1 VKLNEKLGVLSMQI
15 SLKNKLGLMFFIFIA
30 IPLITLGVYSYTMTS
45 RSLQYATEQQLR
57 EFSNETAEGI
67 NETIDSADK
76 YVKILSSDER
86 MARVASGESNYNLE
100 SYNYLQKIQKENSDI
115 IESLIVTDVSGKGI
129 ISNTSE
135 KYDTDFS
142 DREYVQEA
150 LKNSKG
156 ISKTVLTS
164 KVTGKPIIGI
174 AHTLNID
181 NKVVGTVIALIPFES
196 ISKRAS
202 KVKIGNNGYA
212 YMIDKNGL
220 IVYHPKSDKIAKEN
234 LSNNSSNELKSLIE
248 NAKTGQAVEG
258 YYTYDGVRKFVK
270 FTPVNNW
277 IVAVT
282 ADYNE
287 YMSSAIN
294 IRKVTI
300 IIAVLSII
308 ISVLLAYLLCMKNI
322 INPIKDLEGLMT
334 RAGEGDLTVRAK
346 ITTKDEIQTLG
357 EYFNKMIEHQHNIID
372 NVRRGAI
379 ELEAS
384 SEELAASNEEISS
397 TTEQITNTIQ
407 LVAENAQQQSDS
419 IVETSEVLVQLASLV
434 QIAQSRAITAKNN
447 SKNTMDAAEQG
458 RKKVKDTVEAVENI
472 SKSSNETEDRL
483 KVLEGLSKKVN
494 GIINT
499 INDISSQTNLLA
511 LNAAIEA
518 ARAGEHG
525 KGFTVVAEEVR
536 KLSEQT
542 NVGANEISLLV
553 NEMVVEIGKAVESMN
568 IGKSAVENGVAII
581 NDTDKSFISV
591 ITAVEQIAKD
601 IQQIVDVT
609 KDEVASSD
617 KIVNTI
623 NTVATITETTAANSE
638 EVAAA
643 AEEQNTAIENVASS
657 AQETS
662 AMAISLHNLVE
673 KFKI

>member
-1 VKLNEKLGVLSMQI
+1 MKLNEKLGVLSMQI

-57 EFSNETAEGI
+57 EVSNETAEGI

-76 YVKILSSDER
+76 YVKILSSDEK
-86 MARVASGESNYNLE
+86 MARVASGDSNYNLE

-142 DREYVQEA
+142 DREYVQDA
-150 LKNSKG
+150 LKSSKG

-174 AHTLNID
+174 AHTLDID

-220 IVYHPKSDKIAKEN
+220 IVYHPKSDKIAK
-234 LSNNSSNELKSLIE
+234 
-248 NAKTGQAVEG
+248 TGQAIEG

-287 YMSSAIN
+287 YMASAIN

-308 ISVLLAYLLCMKNI
+308 ISVLLAYLLSIKNI

-379 ELEAS
+379 ELEAA

-407 LVAENAQQQSDS
+407 LVAENAQQQSNS

-458 RKKVKDTVEAVENI
+458 RRKVKDTVEAVENI
-472 SKSSNETEDRL
+472 SKSSSETEDRL

-494 GIINT
+494 GIIST

-553 NEMVVEIGKAVESMN
+553 NEMVVEIGKAVDSMN

-643 AEEQNTAIENVASS
+643 AEEQNAAIENVASS

>member
-1 VKLNEKLGVLSMQI
+1 MQI

-30 IPLITLGVYSYTMTS
+30 IPIITLGGYSYTKTAS
-45 RSLQYATEQQLR
+45 SLQYATEQQLR
-57 EFSNETAEGI
+57 ELTNETASSI
-67 NETIDSADK
+67 NETINSVDK

-86 MARVASGESNYNLE
+86 MAKVASGDNSYSLE

-115 IESLIVTDVSGKGI
+115 IESLIVTDPTGKGI
-129 ISNTSE
+129 ISNSSE

-142 DREYVQEA
+142 DREYVQDA

-156 ISKTVLTS
+156 ISKTILIS

-181 NKVVGTVIALIPFES
+181 DKVVGTVIALVPFES

-220 IVYHPKSDKIAKEN
+220 VVFHPKSEKIAKEN
-234 LSNNSSNELKSLIE
+234 LLSSSSADLKALVE
-248 NAKTGQAVEG
+248 KAKTGETVEG

-277 IVAVT
+277 IVAVV
-282 ADYNE
+282 ADYDE
-287 YMSSAIN
+287 YMSSAIT

-300 IIAVLSII
+300 IIAILSVI
-308 ISVLLAYLLCMKNI
+308 ISVLLAYLLSIKNI
-322 INPIKDLEGLMT
+322 INPIKHLEELMT
-334 RAGEGDLTVRAK
+334 RSGEGDLTVRAQ
-346 ITTKDEIQTLG
+346 INTGDEIQTLG
-357 EYFNKMIEHQHNIID
+357 EYFNKMIEHQHNIIE

-379 ELEAS
+379 ELEAA
-384 SEELAASNEEISS
+384 SEELAASNEEICS
-397 TTEQITNTIQ
+397 TTEQITNNIEK
-407 LVAENAQQQSDS
+407 VAENAKSQSDS
-419 IVETSEVLVQLASLV
+419 IIETSEVLVQLTSLV
-434 QIAQSRAITAKNN
+434 QIAQSRALTAKNN
-447 SKNTMDAAEQG
+447 SNNTMDAAEQG
-458 RKKVKDTVEAVENI
+458 RKKVKDTVIAVENI
-472 SKSSNETEDRL
+472 SKSSIETEERL
-483 KVLEGLSKKVN
+483 KVLEQLSKKVN
-494 GIINT
+494 GIIST

-553 NEMVVEIGKAVESMN
+553 NEMVVEIGKAVQAMSV
-568 IGKSAVENGVAII
+568 GKNAVENGVAII
-581 NDTDKSFISV
+581 NDTDKSFITV
-591 ITAVEQIAKD
+591 ISAVEQIAKD
-601 IQQIVDVT
+601 IEQIVDVT

-617 KIVNTI
+617 KIIDII
-623 NTVATITETTAANSE
+623 NTVATITETTASSSE

-643 AEEQNTAIENVASS
+643 AEEQSTAIENVASS
-657 AQETS
+657 AEETS
-662 AMAISLHNLVE
+662 AMAVSLHNLVE

>member
-1 VKLNEKLGVLSMQI
+1 MQI

>member
-1 VKLNEKLGVLSMQI
+1 MQT

-30 IPLITLGVYSYTMTS
+30 IPIITLGGYSYTKTAS
-45 RSLQYATEQQLR
+45 SLQYATEQQLR
-57 EFSNETAEGI
+57 EITNETASSI
-67 NETIDSADK
+67 NETIDSVDK

-86 MARVASGESNYNLE
+86 MAKVASGDNSYSSE
-100 SYNYLQKIQKENSDI
+100 SYSYLQKIQKENSDI
-115 IESLIVTDVSGKGI
+115 IESLIVTDSTGKGI
-129 ISNTSE
+129 MSNSSE

-142 DREYVQEA
+142 DREYVQDA

-156 ISKTVLTS
+156 MSKTILTS

-181 NKVVGTVIALIPFES
+181 DKVVGTVIALVPFES

-220 IVYHPKSDKIAKEN
+220 VVFHPKSEKIAKEN
-234 LSNNSSNELKSLIE
+234 LLSSGGADLKALVE
-248 NAKTGQAVEG
+248 KAQTGQTVEG

-287 YMSSAIN
+287 YMSSAIT
-294 IRKVTI
+294 IRKITI
-300 IIAVLSII
+300 IIAILSVI
-308 ISVLLAYLLCMKNI
+308 ISVLLAYLLSIKNI
-322 INPIKDLEGLMT
+322 IKPIKHLEELMT
-334 RAGEGDLTVRAK
+334 RAGEGDLTVRAR
-346 ITTKDEIQTLG
+346 INTKDEIQTLG
-357 EYFNKMIEHQHNIID
+357 EYFNKMIEHQHNIIE

-379 ELEAS
+379 ELEAA
-384 SEELAASNEEISS
+384 SEELAASNEEICS
-397 TTEQITNTIQ
+397 TTEQITNNIEK
-407 LVAENAQQQSDS
+407 VAENAKSQSDS
-419 IVETSEVLVQLASLV
+419 IVETSEVLVQLTSLV
-434 QIAQSRAITAKNN
+434 QIAQNRALTAKNN
-447 SKNTMDAAEQG
+447 SNNTMDAAEQG
-458 RKKVKDTVEAVENI
+458 RRKVKDTVIAVENI
-472 SKSSNETEDRL
+472 SKSSTETEERL

-494 GIINT
+494 GIIST

-542 NVGANEISLLV
+542 NVGANEISILV
-553 NEMVVEIGKAVESMN
+553 NEMVVEIDKAVQAMN
-568 IGKSAVENGVAII
+568 VGKSAVENGVVII
-581 NDTDKSFISV
+581 NDTDKSFITV
-591 ITAVEQIAKD
+591 INAVEQIAKD
-601 IQQIVDVT
+601 IEQIVDVT

-617 KIVNTI
+617 KIIDII
-623 NTVATITETTAANSE
+623 NTVATITETTASSSE

-643 AEEQNTAIENVASS
+643 AEEQSTAIENVASS
-657 AQETS
+657 AEETS
-662 AMAISLHNLVE
+662 AMAVSLHNLVE

>member
-1 VKLNEKLGVLSMQI
+1 MQI

-30 IPLITLGVYSYTMTS
+30 IPIITLGGYSYTKTAS
-45 RSLQYATEQQLR
+45 SLQYATEQQLR
-57 EFSNETAEGI
+57 ELTNETASSI
-67 NETIDSADK
+67 NETIDSVDK

-86 MARVASGESNYNLE
+86 MAKVASGDNSYSLE

-115 IESLIVTDVSGKGI
+115 IESLIVTDPTGKGI
-129 ISNTSE
+129 ISNSSE

-142 DREYVQEA
+142 DREYVQDA

-156 ISKTVLTS
+156 ISKTILIS

-181 NKVVGTVIALIPFES
+181 DKVVGTVIALVPFES

-220 IVYHPKSDKIAKEN
+220 VVFHPKSEKIAKEN
-234 LSNNSSNELKSLIE
+234 LLSSSSADLKALVE
-248 NAKTGQAVEG
+248 KAKTGETVEG

-277 IVAVT
+277 IVAVV
-282 ADYNE
+282 ADYDE
-287 YMSSAIN
+287 YMSSAIT
-294 IRKVTI
+294 IRRVTI
-300 IIAVLSII
+300 IMAILSVI
-308 ISVLLAYLLCMKNI
+308 ISVLLAYLLSIKNI
-322 INPIKDLEGLMT
+322 INPIKHLEQLMT
-334 RAGEGDLTVRAK
+334 RAGEGDLTVRAQ
-346 ITTKDEIQTLG
+346 INTGDEIQTLG
-357 EYFNKMIEHQHNIID
+357 KYFNKMIEHQHNIIE

-379 ELEAS
+379 ELEAA
-384 SEELAASNEEISS
+384 SEELAASNEEICS
-397 TTEQITNTIQ
+397 TTEQITNNIEK
-407 LVAENAQQQSDS
+407 VAENAKSQSDS
-419 IVETSEVLVQLASLV
+419 IIETSEVLVQLTSLV
-434 QIAQSRAITAKNN
+434 QIAQSRALTAKNN
-447 SKNTMDAAEQG
+447 SNNTMDAAEQG
-458 RKKVKDTVEAVENI
+458 RKKVKDTVIAVENI
-472 SKSSNETEDRL
+472 SKSSIETEERL
-483 KVLEGLSKKVN
+483 KVLEQLSKKVN
-494 GIINT
+494 GIIST

-553 NEMVVEIGKAVESMN
+553 NEMVVEIDKAVQAMSV
-568 IGKSAVENGVAII
+568 GKNAVENGVAII
-581 NDTDKSFISV
+581 NDTDKSFITV
-591 ITAVEQIAKD
+591 ISAVEQIAKD
-601 IQQIVDVT
+601 IEQIVDVT

-617 KIVNTI
+617 KIIDII
-623 NTVATITETTAANSE
+623 NTVATITETTASNSE

-643 AEEQNTAIENVASS
+643 AEEQSTAIENVASS
-657 AQETS
+657 AEETS
-662 AMAISLHNLVE
+662 AMAVSLHNLVE

>member
-1 VKLNEKLGVLSMQI
+1 MQI

-57 EFSNETAEGI
+57 EVTNETAEGI

-135 KYDTDFS
+135 KYDTNFS
-142 DREYVQEA
+142 DREYVQDA

-248 NAKTGQAVEG
+248 KAKTGQAAEG

-294 IRKVTI
+294 IRRVTI
-300 IIAVLSII
+300 IIAVVSII
-308 ISVLLAYLLCMKNI
+308 ISVLLAYLLSIKNI

-379 ELEAS
+379 ELEAA

-397 TTEQITNTIQ
+397 TTDQITSTIQ
-407 LVAENAQQQSDS
+407 LVAENAQKQSNS
-419 IVETSEVLVQLASLV
+419 IIETSEVLVQLASLV
-434 QIAQSRAITAKNN
+434 QIAQNRAITAKNN

-458 RKKVKDTVEAVENI
+458 RRKVKDTVEAVENI

-494 GIINT
+494 GIIST

-617 KIVNTI
+617 KIINTI

-638 EVAAA
+638 EVAAS

>member
-1 VKLNEKLGVLSMQI
+1 MQI

-30 IPLITLGVYSYTMTS
+30 IPIITLGGYSYTKTAS
-45 RSLQYATEQQLR
+45 SLQYATEQQLR
-57 EFSNETAEGI
+57 ELTNETASSI
-67 NETIDSADK
+67 NETIDSVDK

-86 MARVASGESNYNLE
+86 MAKVASGDNSYSLE

-115 IESLIVTDVSGKGI
+115 IESLIVTDPTGKGI
-129 ISNTSE
+129 ISNSSE

-142 DREYVQEA
+142 DREYVQDA

-156 ISKTVLTS
+156 ISKTILIS

-181 NKVVGTVIALIPFES
+181 DKVVGTVIALVPFES

-220 IVYHPKSDKIAKEN
+220 VVFHPKSEKIAKEN
-234 LSNNSSNELKSLIE
+234 LLSSSSADLKALVE
-248 NAKTGQAVEG
+248 KAKTGETVEG

-277 IVAVT
+277 IVAVV
-282 ADYNE
+282 ADYDE
-287 YMSSAIN
+287 YMSSAIT
-294 IRKVTI
+294 IRRVTI
-300 IIAVLSII
+300 IIAILSVI
-308 ISVLLAYLLCMKNI
+308 ISVLLAYLLSIKNI
-322 INPIKDLEGLMT
+322 INPIKHLEQLMT
-334 RAGEGDLTVRAK
+334 RAGEGDLTVRAQ
-346 ITTKDEIQTLG
+346 INTGDEIQTLG
-357 EYFNKMIEHQHNIID
+357 EYFNKMIEHQHNIIE

-379 ELEAS
+379 ELEAA
-384 SEELAASNEEISS
+384 SEELAASNEEICS
-397 TTEQITNTIQ
+397 TTEQITNNIEK
-407 LVAENAQQQSDS
+407 VAENAKSQSDS
-419 IVETSEVLVQLASLV
+419 IIETSEVLVQLTSLV
-434 QIAQSRAITAKNN
+434 QIAQSRALTAKNN
-447 SKNTMDAAEQG
+447 SNNTMDAAEQG
-458 RKKVKDTVEAVENI
+458 RKKVKDTVIAVENI
-472 SKSSNETEDRL
+472 SKSSIETEERL
-483 KVLEGLSKKVN
+483 KVLEQLSKKVN
-494 GIINT
+494 GIIST

-553 NEMVVEIGKAVESMN
+553 NEMVVEIDKAVQAMSV
-568 IGKSAVENGVAII
+568 GKNAVENGVAII
-581 NDTDKSFISV
+581 NDTDKSFITV
-591 ITAVEQIAKD
+591 ISAVEQIAKD
-601 IQQIVDVT
+601 IEQIVDVT

-617 KIVNTI
+617 KIIDII
-623 NTVATITETTAANSE
+623 NTVATITETTASNSE

-643 AEEQNTAIENVASS
+643 AEEQSTAIENVASS
-657 AQETS
+657 AEETS
-662 AMAISLHNLVE
+662 AMAVSLHNLVE